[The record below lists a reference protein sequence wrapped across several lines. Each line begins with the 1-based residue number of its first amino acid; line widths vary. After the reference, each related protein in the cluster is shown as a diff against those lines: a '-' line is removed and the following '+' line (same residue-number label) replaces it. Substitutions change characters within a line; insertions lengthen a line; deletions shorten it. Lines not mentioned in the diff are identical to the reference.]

1 MTKEEAIERLKTSA
15 TVEDLWLMVANNV
28 NVGEPDEW
36 YDEIYSIE
44 RVLQRYNEK
53 SFVVKSIQSINF
65 DDINIKQ
72 YFVFVTNG
80 KNGCSDYVVDV
91 LTPILSFFKI
101 IQENGAKEVV
111 INDYMADVIDDTY
124 AWVLSFTVKNDVK
137 I

>member
-1 MTKEEAIERLKTSA
+1 MTKDEAIERLKTSA
-15 TVEDLWLMVANNV
+15 TVEDLWLMAANNV

-44 RVLQRYNEK
+44 KILQKRYEK

-65 DDINIKQ
+65 DDINVKQ
-72 YFVFVTNG
+72 YFVFVING
-80 KNGCSDYVVDV
+80 KNGCSDYVEDV